1 MKSTVVEMTCVSK
14 KEGFQYGN
22 PGSPKETVI
31 ELAVPYGDSVF
42 HKLSGGTNQ
51 ELRTIN
57 QDAAD
62 MFVIGGVYVMTLT
75 PKETVAEAQ
84 PADAK

>member
-14 KEGFQYGN
+14 KEGYQYGSSGN
-22 PGSPKETVI
+22 PLETVI

-62 MFVIGGVYVMTLT
+62 LFIIGKVYVMTLT
-75 PKETVAEAQ
+75 PKEELITEV
-84 PADAK
+84 